1 VVRTSS
7 DLRFWRILWGFSL
20 LVGLAIPL
28 FYAWLP
34 ADGATGDLESFT
46 PQGFRVQWLLEK
58 REGGLQVGD
67 LIVRAGGYTV
77 DEWLQ
82 GAPRESEWRTGG
94 VVAYQIRRD
103 GQEMALPIRLAP
115 VSFRALLGRWGPQLA
130 VSLAFLVIGSFIFW
144 KRLHELSAR
153 LLMLI
158 CVATA
163 LQYIGDGYNFQYA
176 LLPWRW
182 PLWLHLALEHVTFSI
197 AYASICYLT
206 LIFPASHPL
215 VKRFPRLAPAAL
227 YVSFFLVIAMVMA
240 LSSTWSV
247 ALESGNRAAVALS
260 FLQVILAIY
269 AGICSARVARDPV
282 TQAQVRWMLWG
293 ASVTVALLVPGYILP
308 LALFGRPLSPPPVA
322 TLMTASM
329 PFTVAVAILRYRLWD
344 IDVIINR
351 TLVYGTLTG
360 VLVLTYWSSVTLL
373 QRVFRALTGQQSE
386 LAAVIST
393 LVIATLFRPLQ
404 LRVQA
409 FIDRRFYRKK
419 VDFRQ
424 AFFTFS
430 REVRTIIDLPD
441 LLRVLVNRVTDLLH
455 IEHGAVFGIATDG
468 TSQSMETCNLSSN
481 ATLSLNDF
489 LLSRLGSGE
498 AVSQPSHPTFPLL
511 VPLLAPRTGERGLV
525 GILALGPRLSGQG
538 YSRDDQALLMGL
550 ADQAGTAIYVAQ
562 LIEEKQA
569 EVRRK
574 EVAEAASRAKSIF
587 LANMSHELRTPLN
600 AVIGYSEL
608 LQEEAEDLGYTDF
621 VPDLEKI
628 RMAGKH
634 LLGIISGIL
643 DFSKIEADKMELHL
657 ETFDIAVLVRGVATT
672 IQPLVEKNG
681 NRLEVHCADDLGAMH
696 ADQTRVQQVLF
707 NLLSNAAKFTDG
719 GAITFTAVR
728 ERGEWIRF
736 SVADTG
742 IGMRPEVVRNLFEI
756 FTQADTSTTRK
767 YGGTG
772 LGLAISQRF
781 CQLMGGE
788 ISVESEVGKGSTFTV
803 RLPAEVA
810 ERRPDAGGERGD

>member
-1 VVRTSS
+1 MRNRAA
-7 DLRFWRILWGFSL
+7 LWFWRIGWGLGL

-28 FYAWLP
+28 LYAQLP

-46 PQGFRVQWLLEK
+46 PLGFRVQWLLEE
-58 REGGLQVGD
+58 REDGLRVGD
-67 LIVRAGGYTV
+67 LIVRAGGHTV
-77 DEWLQ
+77 DEWLG
-82 GAPRESEWRTGG
+82 GAPRGPEWRAGG
-94 VVAYQIRRD
+94 VVVYQIQREGR
-103 GQEMALPIRLAP
+103 EMTLPIRLAP
-115 VSFRALLGRWGPQLA
+115 ISFWSILGRWAPQLA
-130 VSLAFLVIGSFIFW
+130 VSLAFGVIGSFVFW
-144 KRLHELSAR
+144 RRLDDLSAR

-158 CVATA
+158 CVTTA
-163 LQYIGDGYNFQYA
+163 LQYVGDGYNFQYA

-182 PLWLHLALEHVTFSI
+182 PLWLHLALEHVTFSLS
-197 AYASICYLT
+197 YASICYLA
-206 LIFPASHPL
+206 LIFPAPHPL
-215 VKRFPRLAPAAL
+215 VKRFPRLTPAVL
-227 YVSFFLVIAMVMA
+227 YISFFLVIGVVMA

-247 ALESGNRAAVALS
+247 ALERGNRAAVALS
-260 FLQVILAIY
+260 LAQLVLTIG
-269 AGICSARVARDPV
+269 AGIRSTRVARDPV
-282 TQAQVRWMLWG
+282 TQAQIRWMLWG
-293 ASVTVALLVPGYILP
+293 GSVTVALLIPGYIIP
-308 LALFGRPLSPPPVA
+308 LALIGRPLIPPPVA

-351 TLVYGTLTG
+351 TLVYGALTG
-360 VLVLTYWSSVTLL
+360 VLALTYLFSVTLL
-373 QRVFRALTGQQSE
+373 QRVFRAFTGQRSD
-386 LAAVIST
+386 LVAVVST
-393 LVIATLFRPLQ
+393 LVIAMLVQPLRRR
-404 LRVQA
+404 LQA

-441 LLRVLVNRVTDLLH
+441 LLRVLVNRVMDLLH
-455 IEHGAVFGIATDG
+455 IEHGAVFSVAMDG
-468 TSQSMETCNLSSN
+468 TGQPIEARNLPAGTS
-481 ATLSLNDF
+481 LSLDRF
-489 LLSRLGSGE
+489 LIDRLRSGE
-498 AVSQPSHPTFPLL
+498 AVSQPKHSVFPLL
-511 VPLLAPRTGERGLV
+511 VPLLAPRVGAQNLV
-525 GILALGPRLSGQG
+525 GILALGPRLSGQE

-550 ADQAGTAIYVAQ
+550 ADHAGTAIYVAQ

-569 EVRRK
+569 EIHRK

-608 LQEEAEDLGYTDF
+608 LQEEAEDLGYQNF

-634 LLGIISGIL
+634 LLGLISGIL

-657 ETFDIAVLVRGVATT
+657 ETFDIVALIRDVTTT

-681 NRLEVHCADDLGAMH
+681 NTLTVRCADDLGAMH
-696 ADQTRVQQVLF
+696 ADRTRVQQVLF
-707 NLLSNAAKFTDG
+707 NLLSNATKFTDG
-719 GAITFTAVR
+719 GAITLTAVR
-728 ERGEWIRF
+728 EHGEWICF
-736 SVADTG
+736 SIVDTG
-742 IGMRPEVVRNLFEI
+742 IGMRPEVVENLFEV

-781 CQLMGGE
+781 CKLMGGE

-803 RLPAEVA
+803 HLPARVA
-810 ERRPDAGGERGD
+810 ERRLSAQDERGD